1 MIRIIVL
8 IIFLFL
14 GWYFLSGPNDENV
27 QMNVYYFRSS
37 DLRNSLYLGQAKG
50 LSNCQATVNRTAQI
64 ENRKRGDGW
73 SYICCTIENG
83 SACHRKLK

>member
-1 MIRIIVL
+1 MSRLIIVAIL
-8 IIFLFL
+8 LFL
-14 GWYFLSGPNDENV
+14 GWYFFSGSNDENV
-27 QMNVYYFRSS
+27 QMNVYYYRSS
-37 DLRNSLYLGQAKG
+37 DLSNSLYLGQVKG

-64 ENRKRGDGW
+64 ENRRRGDGW